1 WAWAS
6 RPPPRQLLPRPLLAR
21 AAPAVRRRRL
31 LRRRRRPRRRR
42 ARRRPAEARQ
52 GAPRARRDGRRAAAL
67 ARRGARRGRACG
79 RRGVARARPGVG
91 PGAPPGSPA
100 ARARAGPPPGM
111 DFVDRLID
119 LALEEDL
126 GAAGDVTTQALVPE
140 GARGRA
146 EVWAKETLVLSG
158 TRAFARVFT
167 RLEPAA
173 EVRFPEGDGARIGG
187 RAGGGTV
194 SASRRTLLV
203 GERTALNILQRTCGI
218 ATLKTSP
225 GMRGLSKEAVRAGGA
240 SNHRF
245 GLFDGV
251 LIKDNHL
258 AAVGGDVREALRRA
272 RAHAPLLVKIE
283 IEVTGLAQLPD
294 AIAGGADVVLL
305 DNMDDATVAEAV
317 RIAAGRVKF
326 EVSGN
331 VTLER
336 LPGLAQLGVDYVS
349 MGALTHSARA
359 MDLSLEIVE
368 R

>member
-1 WAWAS
+1 
-6 RPPPRQLLPRPLLAR
+6 
-21 AAPAVRRRRL
+21 
-31 LRRRRRPRRRR
+31 
-42 ARRRPAEARQ
+42 
-52 GAPRARRDGRRAAAL
+52 
-67 ARRGARRGRACG
+67 
-79 RRGVARARPGVG
+79 
-91 PGAPPGSPA
+91 
-100 ARARAGPPPGM
+100 M

-140 GARGRA
+140 EARGRA
-146 EVWAKETLVLSG
+146 EVWAKEPLVLAG

-167 RLEPAA
+167 RLEPGA
-173 EVRFPEGDGARIGG
+173 EVQFSEPDGARIAG
-187 RAGGGTV
+187 RSVVGQV
-194 SASRRTLLV
+194 STSLRTLLV

-218 ATLKTSP
+218 ATLAARAADVVRGSKVRILDTRKTSP

-272 RAHAPLLVKIE
+272 RAHAPQLVKIE
-283 IEVTGLAQLPD
+283 IEVTRLEQLPE

-317 RIAAGRVKF
+317 KLAGGKVQL

-336 LPGLAQLGVDYVS
+336 LAKLAQIGVDFVS

>member
-1 WAWAS
+1 
-6 RPPPRQLLPRPLLAR
+6 
-21 AAPAVRRRRL
+21 
-31 LRRRRRPRRRR
+31 
-42 ARRRPAEARQ
+42 
-52 GAPRARRDGRRAAAL
+52 
-67 ARRGARRGRACG
+67 
-79 RRGVARARPGVG
+79 
-91 PGAPPGSPA
+91 
-100 ARARAGPPPGM
+100 M

-140 GARGRA
+140 EARGRA
-146 EVWAKETLVLSG
+146 EVWAKEPLVLAG

-167 RLEPAA
+167 RLEPSA
-173 EVRFPEGDGARIGG
+173 EVGFSHPDGARIGG
-187 RAGGGTV
+187 RAAIGTV
-194 SASRRTLLV
+194 SAGLRTLLV

-218 ATLKTSP
+218 ATLAAQAADAVRGSRLRILDTRKTSP

-258 AAVGGDVREALRRA
+258 AAVGGDVGEALRRA
-272 RAHAPLLVKIE
+272 RAQAPQLVKIE
-283 IEVTGLAQLPD
+283 IEVTRLEQLPE

-317 RIAAGRVKF
+317 RLAAGKVRL

-336 LPGLAQLGVDYVS
+336 LPRLAKLGVDFVS